1 MKTFWIVFI
10 VCYCLF
16 CGVLLIK
23 NNVTYHNLRK
33 IGDAI
38 LRYNLHLIDRC
49 ETSEELDAISF
60 ISYNS
65 VKSYGQALWNLF
77 DWGYE
82 HLVAPDIFEKIQ
94 PFIKED

>member
-1 MKTFWIVFI
+1 MKTFWIV
-10 VCYCLF
+10 LF
-16 CGVLLIK
+16 LCWLLLLGIFLIK

-33 IGDAI
+33 IDDAI
-38 LRYNLHLIDRC
+38 YQYNNHLINGC
-49 ETSEELDAISF
+49 ETLEELYAVSY
-60 ISYNS
+60 ISYDS
-65 VKSYGQALWNLF
+65 VKSYGEALWNLS